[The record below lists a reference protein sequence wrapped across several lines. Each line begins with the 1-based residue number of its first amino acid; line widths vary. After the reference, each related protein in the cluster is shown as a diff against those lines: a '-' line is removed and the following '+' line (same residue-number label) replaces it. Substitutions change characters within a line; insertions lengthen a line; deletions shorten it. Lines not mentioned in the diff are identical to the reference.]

1 MSVGTMPA
9 PRAALWSKE
18 GRTLLA
24 AEWATSQWLDM
35 FSTQHDT
42 SRKELEYGTRQLN
55 AVQARRSR
63 LSRACDTN
71 DVFRSMATEDASA
84 LDGSDL
90 VTDNVAV
97 TCQAFL
103 HGS

>member
-1 MSVGTMPA
+1 
-9 PRAALWSKE
+9 
-18 GRTLLA
+18 
-24 AEWATSQWLDM
+24 
-35 FSTQHDT
+35 
-42 SRKELEYGTRQLN
+42 
-55 AVQARRSR
+55 VQARRSR